1 MLSDFNIT
9 IVGLGLIGGS
19 YAKALRRNNPRNLWA
34 IDKDQYTIKKA
45 IDLNVIDECESMEKV
60 LNKTDILIMCLYP
73 EDNIKFIRENLTHLN
88 KNLVI
93 TDVCGVKG
101 DMVQRINNIIEDS
114 MEFIGGHPMAGREFN
129 GFDYSDEN
137 LFMNCN
143 YIITTIP
150 ENTEKNIYKVKQ
162 IAELIG
168 SNNIIMTTPRRHDE
182 LVAYTSHLS
191 HVIANAF
198 VNNTN
203 EEANDFIGGSFKDV
217 TRVAYL
223 NPYLWS
229 KILINNKEN
238 VLNEIDKFEENIKI
252 IKEALKQD
260 DMDIL
265 CSQLESGRIKRK
277 EINLRCSH

>member
-19 YAKALRRNNPRNLWA
+19 YAKALRRNNPKNLWA
-34 IDKDQYTIKKA
+34 IDKDQHTIKKA
-45 IDLNVIDECESMEKV
+45 MDLNVIDECESIKEA
-60 LNKTDILIMCLYP
+60 LSKTHILIMCLYAQ
-73 EDNIKFIRENLTHLN
+73 DNIKFIRENLTHL
-88 KNLVI
+88 KEDILI

-101 DMVQRINNIIEDS
+101 HMVQRINNIIGNS

-129 GFDYSDEN
+129 GFDYSHEN

-150 ENTEKNIYKVKQ
+150 DNTDKNIYKIRK

-168 SNNIIMTTPRRHDE
+168 SNNIIMTSPKRHDE

-203 EEANDFIGGSFKDV
+203 EEANDFIGGSFKDI

-238 VLNEIDKFEENIKI
+238 VLKEIDKFEENIKI
-252 IKEALKQD
+252 IKEALKEE

-277 EINLRCSH
+277 EINLKCSH